1 MAAENGG
8 GAGEISGGVN
18 GMMMPT
24 PNSVKMETGI
34 TTTDGNN
41 GDNGM
46 TDNYSIGHLEQTGPL
61 VIGPGAR
68 RNMGLPLPKLSSEQ
82 NAAVQKAKKY
92 AMEQSIKMVLM
103 KQTLAHQQQQ
113 AKSMQRHQVSAAH
126 SVLVLKS
133 AKIKCKKNS

>member
-46 TDNYSIGHLEQTGPL
+46 TDNYSIGHLDQTGPL
-61 VIGPGAR
+61 VNGPGAGSYILGIVG
-68 RNMGLPLPKLSSEQ
+68 RNFI
-82 NAAVQKAKKY
+82 
-92 AMEQSIKMVLM
+92 SIVMDCF
-103 KQTLAHQQQQ
+103 TF
-113 AKSMQRHQVSAAH
+113 
-126 SVLVLKS
+126 
-133 AKIKCKKNS
+133 